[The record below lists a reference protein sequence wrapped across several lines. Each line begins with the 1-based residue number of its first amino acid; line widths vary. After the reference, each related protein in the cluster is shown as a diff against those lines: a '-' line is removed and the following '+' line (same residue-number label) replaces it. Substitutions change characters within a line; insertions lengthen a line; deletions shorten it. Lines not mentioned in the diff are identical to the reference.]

1 MIKERI
7 NALAG
12 RELMVLLTSPCSP
25 EPSCHGWIPVS
36 VALKIDS
43 LLKRHVLPR
52 REPPQNSLEVKP
64 LLGSEHQASLSL
76 PMTTHKRCL
85 VAIPMGLSPV

>member
-1 MIKERI
+1 MIQERI
-7 NALAG
+7 NALPG
-12 RELMVLLTSPCSP
+12 CQLTVLLTSPCSP
-25 EPSCHGWIPVS
+25 KPGCHGWIPVS
-36 VALKIDS
+36 VALEIDS

-52 REPPQNSLEVKP
+52 CEPPENSLEVKP
-64 LLGSEHQASLSL
+64 LHGSEHQASLSL